1 MEELQSSEVL
11 DREILEDARRKADRM
26 LRAADQAAAAA
37 AEAWKAKGDADIAA
51 LGKSYAARSA
61 SFRSETM
68 ARVPLD
74 ERRERSARS
83 ERLLTERMSSWLS
96 SLPRRKL
103 LSLLE
108 KRLAVAADTLAK
120 EAPVKNVVVSVRGL
134 DESEARSLLDRFAPD
149 AELRLQDAADS
160 PGSGY
165 GRFDSFPALR
175 IEAADIAIRAS
186 VADIAEEAL
195 SEQRAE
201 LATALLGQEVAD
213 D

>member
-11 DREILEDARRKADRM
+11 DREILEDARKKADRV

-37 AEAWKAKGDADIAA
+37 AAAWKAKGDADIAA

-74 ERRERSARS
+74 VRRERSARS

-108 KRLAVAADTLAK
+108 RKLVLAAGILAN
-120 EAPVKNVVVSVRGL
+120 EALAEGAVVSFSGM
-134 DESEARSLLDRFAPD
+134 DEGEARALLDRFLPD
-149 AELRLQDAADS
+149 ADLRLADAADS
-160 PGSGY
+160 SGPAF
-165 GRFDSFPALR
+165 GRFDAFPALR
-175 IEAADIAIRAS
+175 IQSADVVIRAS

-201 LATALLGQEVAD
+201 LAAALLGQEVVD